1 MREHGFFSL
10 GGFLARFWQ
19 PAYPLLP
26 WAFTSAMLTVIAMWD
41 HWSRGGPIDY
51 TVLGL
56 AAYELMLGL
65 MEERV
70 TIPRPAVAPDI
81 RASSHRPITIP
92 TVEI

>member
-10 GGFLARFWQ
+10 GGFLARFWH

-70 TIPRPAVAPDI
+70 TIPRPVLAPDL
-81 RASSHRPITIP
+81 
-92 TVEI
+92 